1 MELEELT
8 GRVLGAAFRVH
19 SAMGPGLLES
29 VYEAALTHE
38 LRKAGLRVATQV
50 EVPAMFNGIKL
61 DVAFRADMIVEALVI
76 LELKS
81 VEVLAPVHS
90 KQLLNY
96 LRLSGLK
103 VGLLL
108 NFNTV
113 SLKDQ
118 IIRLV
123 N

>member
-1 MELEELT
+1 MELESLT
-8 GRVLGAAFRVH
+8 GRILQAAFRVH
-19 SAMGPGLLES
+19 SVMGPGLLES

-38 LRKAGLRVATQV
+38 LRKAGLLVATQV
-50 EVPAMFNGIKL
+50 EVPALFDGIKL
-61 DVAFRADMIVEALVI
+61 DVAFRADMIVEASVI

-81 VEVLAPVHS
+81 VEALVPVHS

-118 IIRLV
+118 LVRLV